1 MNSIK
6 KICFNKV
13 NLLYCLI
20 TIMMLSTIAI
30 ISPITTELNI
40 IILMWAAIYF
50 IYDFFNKKTCLKSKH
65 KFFLILYMIIFAI
78 GIVLNIKNNA
88 VDNIKTFVYTGF
100 FLFVLYSYD
109 SNKDILTAQKEI
121 RNINNIVIFISS
133 ITSFIAII
141 MFIFLIEFTFNDI
154 PQGFVYPKSPALWG
168 LYANPN
174 SGGMI
179 ATLSIILTIINI
191 YFYKLYSSKKLSIIK
206 KSYYIFNIIIQWLY
220 LVLCNSRGAVV
231 SLLSVLLFLIFLK
244 SYNKFI
250 TKLNIFKTLVI
261 SLMLSFIILIG
272 YNISIS
278 VSKNILS
285 YIPTFVE
292 SIKENN
298 NNSSITG
305 NNEITLEREIKNGHI
320 STGRAEIWSYGLNTL
335 KFSPLFG
342 HGPGNI
348 GLAKQKLYPN
358 DTSKYVITN
367 NMHNGYI
374 QILLSNGVLGL
385 LFFAVFMILI
395 AKDSLINIFNS
406 KMNIGI
412 NEKKYLILILTPIL
426 AIAINGMFEN
436 VILLTQ
442 SYITTILWIYM
453 GYLGLYL
460 NNTKNNVK

>member
-40 IILMWAAIYF
+40 IILIWAAIYF
-50 IYDFFNKKTCLKSKH
+50 IYDFFNKKTCLKSKY
-65 KFFLILYMIIFAI
+65 KFFLILYMIIFSI
-78 GIVLNIKNNA
+78 GIILNIKNNP

-109 SNKDILTAQKEI
+109 SNKEVVTVQKEI
-121 RNINNIVIFISS
+121 KNINNIVIFISS
-133 ITSFIAII
+133 ITSFVAII
-141 MFIFLIEFTFNDI
+141 MFVFLIEFTFNDI

-174 SGGMI
+174 SGGMV
-179 ATLSIILTIINI
+179 ATLSIILTIVNI
-191 YFYKLYSSKKLSIIK
+191 YLCKLYESQKLSMAK

-220 LVLCNSRGAVV
+220 LILCNSRGAVV
-231 SLLSVLLFLIFLK
+231 SLLSVIMFLIFIK

-250 TKLNIFKTLVI
+250 TKLNLLKTLII
-261 SLMLSFIILIG
+261 SLIICCIAMFG

-292 SIKENN
+292 NIKEDNT
-298 NNSSITG
+298 NSGQSG

-348 GLAKQKLYPN
+348 GLAKQKLYPS

-385 LFFAVFMILI
+385 LFFGVFMLLI
-395 AKDSLINIFNS
+395 AKDSLVALFNS
-406 KMNIGI
+406 KMNIDRT
-412 NEKKYLILILTPIL
+412 EKIYLILILSPIL
-426 AIAINGMFEN
+426 AIAVNGMFEN

-460 NNTKNNVK
+460 NNIKNKVK

>member
-40 IILMWAAIYF
+40 IILIWAAIYF
-50 IYDFFNKKTCLKSKH
+50 IYDFFSKKTCLKSKY

-78 GIVLNIKNNA
+78 GIVLNIKNNPI
-88 VDNIKTFVYTGF
+88 DNIKTFVYTGF

-109 SNKDILTAQKEI
+109 SNKEVVTAQKEI
-121 RNINNIVIFISS
+121 KNINSIVIFISS
-133 ITSFIAII
+133 ITSFVAII
-141 MFIFLIEFTFNDI
+141 MFVFLIEFTFNDI

-174 SGGMI
+174 SGGMV
-179 ATLSIILTIINI
+179 ATLSIILTIVNI
-191 YFYKLYSSKKLSIIK
+191 YLCKLYESKKLSMAK

-231 SLLSVLLFLIFLK
+231 SLLSVILFLIFIK

-250 TKLNIFKTLVI
+250 TKLNLFKTLVI
-261 SLMLSFIILIG
+261 SLIICCIAMIG

-278 VSKNILS
+278 ISKNMLS

-292 SIKENN
+292 SIKQDN
-298 NNSSITG
+298 NNSGQLG
-305 NNEITLEREIKNGHI
+305 NSEITLDREIKNGHI

-335 KFSPLFG
+335 KFNPLFG

-385 LFFAVFMILI
+385 LFLGVFMVLI
-395 AKDSLINIFNS
+395 AKDSLVILFNS
-406 KMNIGI
+406 KMNTDR
-412 NEKKYLILILTPIL
+412 NEKIYLILILSPIL
-426 AIAINGMFEN
+426 AITVNGMFEN

-460 NNTKNNVK
+460 NNIKNKVK